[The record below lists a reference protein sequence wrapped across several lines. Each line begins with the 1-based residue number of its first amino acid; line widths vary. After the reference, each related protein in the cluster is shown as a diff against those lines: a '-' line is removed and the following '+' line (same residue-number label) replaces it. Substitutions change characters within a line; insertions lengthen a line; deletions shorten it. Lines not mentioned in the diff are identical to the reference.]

1 MVSPDNS
8 QAARHPLAFSGE
20 ERAETREHTET
31 IGRTFQERVQELAA
45 RIQALAYAQQQDR
58 SEGMSV

>member
-1 MVSPDNS
+1 MEHLTDP
-8 QAARHPLAFSGE
+8 QAIPNPLAFSAE

-45 RIQALAYAQQQDR
+45 RMQALAYEQQHDR
-58 SEGMSV
+58 SEGIA